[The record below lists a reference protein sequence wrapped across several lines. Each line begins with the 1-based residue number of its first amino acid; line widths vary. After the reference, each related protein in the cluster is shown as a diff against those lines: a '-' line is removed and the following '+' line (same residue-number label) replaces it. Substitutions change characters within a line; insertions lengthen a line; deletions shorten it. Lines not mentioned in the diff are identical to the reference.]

1 MKTEAYLQSDYQS
14 MEKKSISGRL
24 VGTIGIW
31 LDGKT
36 YWIQNGYEK
45 LIPEQAI
52 SVHIKHVPKHS
63 KIQYNEIFVRNHSV
77 LSKQMKVLM
86 LNYYSKPLDEQLTF
100 VSPTDNV
107 IFHTVNNHLF
117 LVNGETSNGSRIE
130 QKTVQPLWNVHTEL
144 IWSNN
149 ANGILKYQPM
159 GKGASVSIF
168 SLNLEMKPQSI
179 ASCKAWTIHGAE
191 KKELMDLNQLLI
203 KNHTSIS

>member
-14 MEKKSISGRL
+14 IQKEAVSGRL
-24 VGTIGIW
+24 VSTIGLWIE
-31 LDGKT
+31 GKT

-63 KIQYNEIFVRNHSV
+63 KIQYSEIYVRNHSFIV
-77 LSKQMKVLM
+77 KQMKVLM
-86 LNYYSKPLDEQLTF
+86 LNYYSKPFKEHLTF

-107 IFHTVNNHLF
+107 IFHSVNEELF
-117 LVNGETSNGSRIE
+117 LVNGESNGSRIE
-130 QKTVQPLWNVHTEL
+130 QRTVQPIWNVHTEL

-149 ANGILKYQPM
+149 DNGILKYQPM

-168 SLNLEMKPQSI
+168 SLNVEVQPQTSTN
-179 ASCKAWTIHGAE
+179 CKTWTIHGKE
-191 KKELMDLNQLLI
+191 KKDLMDLNQLLI
-203 KNHTSIS
+203 KKSY